1 MFAEHLRR
9 DVVPASDLDYWTG
22 RHRTDHH
29 HHSPL
34 LCRHNHHNPIHVRHL
49 HKRGGQG
56 RSVRTRVFFYIQ
68 SSIYPL
74 QSLFWCNHNLGALYI
89 KISLYTRRISAKLL
103 YTLPIRHSLFVCQNW
118 VVIHILRYYQSW
130 GHDCASWHQVSVG
143 MPTFTQTLLNS
154 NAFIVDLL
162 LLA

>member
-56 RSVRTRVFFYIQ
+56 RSVRTRVFF
-68 SSIYPL
+68 
-74 QSLFWCNHNLGALYI
+74 
-89 KISLYTRRISAKLL
+89 ISNRV
-103 YTLPIRHSLFVCQNW
+103 YTLCSHCFDVTTI
-118 VVIHILRYYQSW
+118 
-130 GHDCASWHQVSVG
+130 
-143 MPTFTQTLLNS
+143 
-154 NAFIVDLL
+154 
-162 LLA
+162 